1 MHARIS
7 GPKISYISCVS
18 VDDDGIICDTL
29 DTIIKRHE
37 ADYTRLYVELDE
49 LTLNQNGQSTW
60 HHTARWVSTT

>member
-1 MHARIS
+1 MVS
-7 GPKISYISCVS
+7 FGS

-49 LTLNQNGQSTW
+49 LTRNKEGESIW
-60 HHTARWVSTT
+60 HHTARWVS

>member
-1 MHARIS
+1 MKEGTGIC
-7 GPKISYISCVS
+7 SYLAVRFFSCS

-49 LTLNQNGQSTW
+49 LTLNKEGASLW
-60 HHTARWVSTT
+60 HHTARWVG